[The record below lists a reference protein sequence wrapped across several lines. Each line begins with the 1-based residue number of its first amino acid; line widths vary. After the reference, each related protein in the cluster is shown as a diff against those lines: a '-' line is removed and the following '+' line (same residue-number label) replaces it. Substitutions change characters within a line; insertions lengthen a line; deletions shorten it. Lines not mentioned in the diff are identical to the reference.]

1 MFQEIPKKK
10 PQTPVLDLINSPR
23 DIQTLSPSELETLAN
38 EIRGFLLYT
47 IGKTGGHL
55 GAGLGVVELTIS
67 LLKVFNLEK
76 DKIVWD
82 VGHQSYPYK
91 ILTGRKDYMHLL
103 RKPNGIA
110 PFPSIE
116 ESRYDSFGT
125 GHSST
130 SISAALGL
138 RLATSKDTEENS
150 IISVIGDGALTAG
163 IAFEALNH
171 AAALKRNLLI
181 IVNDNAMSIS
191 KNVGGIT
198 NYLPDKPIASGQD
211 NDWSKKSENFSKNF
225 FTEMGFKYKGPIDGH
240 NILELLNALE
250 SERSDTGPRI
260 LHVKTV
266 KGKGYKPS
274 ELDPTRSHAISK
286 IEPKDAKAGKTWS
299 HIFGEWLCSK
309 ASTCPEIVGITPAMK
324 EGSGLSEFAEKFPK
338 RFFDVGIAEQHA
350 VTFAA
355 GLAAGGLLPVVAIYS
370 TFLQRAFDQLIHD
383 VAIQNLKVMFVA
395 DRAGLV
401 EDGPTHSGVFDISF
415 SRIVPNIIVMV
426 PSSEST
432 LTEML
437 DLGYSHDGPS
447 IVRYPRGVP
456 ENKSK
461 EAKVE
466 LGKGALLIEG
476 KKVAILNFG
485 ALINEARE
493 AANLENY
500 SLADMRFVKPVDQ
513 ELIKKLSSTHDL
525 LVTLEENTLLGGAG
539 SAVLEV
545 ISSNEIETKTMSIAI
560 PDSFIQQDS
569 PNKMRE
575 ASGLTRDQILGAIR
589 SKLTEVSNL
598 C

>member
-1 MFQEIPKKK
+1 MFQEIPREK
-10 PQTPVLDLINSPR
+10 PQTFLLDLINSPQDLER
-23 DIQTLSPSELETLAN
+23 LTLNELEKLAD

-47 IGKTGGHL
+47 IGQTGGHL

-67 LLKVFNLEK
+67 LLKVFNVET
-76 DKIVWD
+76 DKIIWD

-91 ILTGRKDYMHLL
+91 ILTGRKDSMHLL
-103 RKPNGIA
+103 RKPHGIA

-116 ESRYDSFGT
+116 ESRYDHFGT

-138 RLATSKDTEENS
+138 RLAQPKNTEGNN

-163 IAFEALNH
+163 LAFEALNH
-171 AAALKRNLLI
+171 AASLQSNLLVI
-181 IVNDNAMSIS
+181 INDNAMSIS

-198 NYLPDKPIASGQD
+198 NYLPNTPLEAGQKNGLD
-211 NDWSKKSENFSKNF
+211 KKSNNLAKNF

-240 NILELLNALE
+240 NIPELLNALE
-250 SERSDTGPRI
+250 FEKSDAGPRI

-274 ELDPTRSHAISK
+274 EQDPTRSHAISK
-286 IEPKDAKAGKTWS
+286 IEPKVTEAGKTWS
-299 HIFGEWLCSK
+299 HIFGEWLCRK
-309 ASTCPEIVGITPAMK
+309 AKVYPEIVGITPAMK
-324 EGSGLSEFAEKFPK
+324 EGSGLSGFAKQFPK

-355 GLAAGGLLPVVAIYS
+355 GLAAGGLFPVVAIYS

-383 VAIQNLKVMFVA
+383 VAVQNLKVMFVA

-415 SRIVPNIIVMV
+415 SRIIPNIIIMV
-426 PSSEST
+426 PSSESA
-432 LTEML
+432 LIGML
-437 DLGYSHDGPS
+437 DLGCAYDGPS
-447 IVRYPRGVP
+447 LVRYPRGAP
-456 ENKSK
+456 QNKNK
-461 EAKVE
+461 EEKVE
-466 LGKGALLIEG
+466 LGKGLLLLEG
-476 KKVAILNFG
+476 ERVAILNFG

-493 AANLENY
+493 AAELENY
-500 SLADMRFVKPVDQ
+500 SLADMRFVKPIDQ
-513 ELIKKLSSTHDL
+513 ELIKELSLTHEL
-525 LVTLEENTLLGGAG
+525 LVTLEENTQVGGAG

-545 ISSNEIETKTMSIAI
+545 LSSNDIRTKALTIGI

-569 PNKMRE
+569 PSKMRE
-575 ASGLTRDQILGAIR
+575 ASSLTKAQIIRAIKK
-589 SKLTEVSNL
+589 KLT
-598 C
+598 